1 MQFIEI
7 CTFLGIRLYGLRGY
21 DKIDARM
28 VKTMNFYAEA
38 LKRKEAMIKDLQG
51 LIQIPSL
58 YDEKTIK
65 AQAPFGNELRIALDY
80 ILNKGQEF
88 GFKTKDVDGY
98 AGVVEFGE
106 GNQIMGV
113 LGHLDV
119 VPIGTGW
126 SVEPFG
132 GQIKDGYIMG
142 RGSQDDKGPTMA
154 AFYAMK
160 ILKDLGYTPKK
171 RVFLLVG
178 CDEESGMQCM
188 TYYKKHGEIPDFGF
202 VPDADFPVIYG
213 EKGILNLTV
222 SGNVETVIDS
232 LQAGERPNI
241 CIGEAEVL
249 VNAPMKSELFEF
261 YCETFTL
268 RGEVKLVD
276 QKTLYKIYGKF
287 SHGSRPD
294 EGINAAWHLLNFIG
308 SAYEDQFAHQ
318 VATLLRDYRGDPLGI
333 KVFGSHMGYLSMNIG
348 IVSILHGEVKI
359 VLDIRYPQET
369 NEKDILKGVKQAFD
383 KTSLDVSISAHKEP
397 LFVDPKGKMVET
409 LEKIYR
415 TYSQDYTTPLMTMGG
430 GTYARSFP
438 NFVAFGAEFPLHH
451 RPAWVGQVHQA
462 DEGYQIDQFIM
473 ATAIYAQAIYDL
485 TSE

>member
-1 MQFIEI
+1 M
-7 CTFLGIRLYGLRGY
+7 
-21 DKIDARM
+21 D
-28 VKTMNFYAEA
+28 FYAEA

-58 YDEKTIK
+58 YDETTIK
-65 AQAPFGNELRIALDY
+65 DQAPFGKELRRALDY
-80 ILNKGQEF
+80 VLRKGQAF

-106 GNQIMGV
+106 GSQIMGV
-113 LGHLDV
+113 LGHLDI

-126 SVEPFG
+126 SVDPFKAEL
-132 GQIKDGYIMG
+132 KDGYIMG

-160 ILKDLGYTPKK
+160 ILKDLGFVPKK

-213 EKGILNLTV
+213 EKGILNLAL
-222 SGNVETVIDS
+222 SGKVDTLIEHIM
-232 LQAGERPNI
+232 AGERPNI
-241 CIGEAEVL
+241 CIGEAEIT
-249 VNAPMKSELFEF
+249 VNGPIKPELFKF
-261 YCETFTL
+261 YCDAFTL
-268 RGEVKLVD
+268 KGEERFEN
-276 QKTLYKIYGKF
+276 QKAVYKIYGKF

-294 EGINAAWHLLNFIG
+294 EGINAAWHLLNFVG
-308 SAYEDQFAHQ
+308 SAYEDAFASQ
-318 VATLLRDYRGDPLGI
+318 IATLLRDYRGDPLGI
-333 KVFGSHMGYLSMNIG
+333 KVFGSHMGYLTMNIG
-348 IVSILHGEVKI
+348 IVSIIQGNVKI
-359 VLDIRYPQET
+359 ILDIRYPQET
-369 NEKDILKGVKQAFD
+369 NELDIIKGVKHAFES
-383 KTSLDVSISAHKEP
+383 TSLEVSMTSHKGP

-415 TYSQDYTTPLMTMGG
+415 SYSQDYTTPLMTMGG
-430 GTYARSFP
+430 GTYARSFD

-462 DEGYQIDQFIM
+462 DEGYEIDQFIM